1 MRLEQDGDLH
11 VDADIIAYSTTTS
24 SDERLK
30 DNIKEIESATDKL
43 KQLKGVEFT
52 WKKNG
57 KNGGGVIA
65 QDVEKVLPGAV
76 KDIESLEGDRSYKA
90 VDYNA
95 IIGLLIQT
103 NKELLERIETLENK

>member
-1 MRLEQDGDLH
+1 MEADGDFH
-11 VDADIIAYSTTTS
+11 ADGDVIAFSTSTS

-30 DNIKEIESATDKL
+30 DNIKTIESASDKI

-76 KDIESLEGDRSYKA
+76 KEVESLNGEQSYKA

-95 IIGLLIQT
+95 VIGLLIET
-103 NKELLERIETLENK
+103 NKELLERIEKLENKG

>member
-1 MRLEQDGDLH
+1 MESDGDLH
-11 VDADIIAYSTTTS
+11 VDGDVIAFSSSTS

-30 DNIKEIESATDKL
+30 DNIKTIESASDKI
-43 KQLKGVEFT
+43 KELKGVEFT

-76 KDIESLEGDRSYKA
+76 KEVESLDGEQTYKT

-95 IIGLLIQT
+95 VIGLLIET
-103 NKELLERIETLENK
+103 NKELLERIEKLENKG